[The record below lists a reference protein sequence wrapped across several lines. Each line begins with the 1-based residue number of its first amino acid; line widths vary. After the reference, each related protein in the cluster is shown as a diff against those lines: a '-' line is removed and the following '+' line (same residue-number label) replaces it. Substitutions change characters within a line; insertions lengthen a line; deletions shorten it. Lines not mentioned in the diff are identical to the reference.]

1 MIWLNEKLAI
11 AVHIVGSY
19 PTRTEKVRRV
29 EVGPYRVRVVGVEE
43 LIIDRLRA
51 AKSRRRGRDA
61 EQASVLFSG
70 FRKRIDLDYLRRR
83 AKEERVDDILPEAE
97 RISR

>member
-29 EVGPYRVRVVGVEE
+29 EVGPYRVRVVGVEK

-51 AKSRRRGRDA
+51 VKSGKSGRDA
-61 EQASVLFSG
+61 EQALVLFNG
-70 FRKRIDLDYLRRR
+70 FRKSIDLDYLRRR
-83 AKEERVDDILPEAE
+83 AKGEKVDDILPEAE
-97 RISR
+97 KANR